1 MLQVNLDKA
10 IAELSKL
17 NAHKVLLQI
26 PEGLKTR
33 AEELASELE
42 NAGFSVITI
51 MDPCFG
57 ACDIKVSE
65 AKQLDCDTLL
75 HIGHNSFLAE
85 IDFPIVYAPL
95 EYKLNK
101 LDELIEKLANYLK
114 ASKIEEIGFV
124 TTVQYINYIKKIDL
138 MLKEKGIKI
147 KLKEGHRTVR
157 GQILGCN
164 YSSVPDTANIVY
176 FGDGLF
182 HPLGVHFATQKNVIM
197 CNPLTLEVKELREE
211 KEDFLRKRILLIEKA
226 KESDSFGIIVSS
238 KFGQSR
244 LDLAE
249 KIKKDLEEHGKKAR
263 IYTMEFISEDKLLGL
278 NVGAYI
284 STACPRLSID
294 DYKSYKKPII
304 NAFEVKYF
312 WEGYENYKLDEY
324 Y

>member
-10 IAELSKL
+10 IVHLKKRGAK
-17 NAHKVLLQI
+17 KILLQI

-42 NAGFSVITI
+42 ENDFEVITI

-65 AKQLDCDTLL
+65 AKQFNCDALL
-75 HIGHNSFLAE
+75 HVGHNAFLAE
-85 IDFPIVYAPL
+85 IDFPVVYAPL

-114 ASKIEEIGFV
+114 AVKIEEVGLV
-124 TTVQYINYIKKIDL
+124 TTVQFINYIEKIDS

-147 KLKEGHRTVR
+147 KLKEGKRTVR

-164 YSSVPDTANIVY
+164 YSSVPKTENIVY

-182 HPLGVHFATQKNVIM
+182 HPLGVHFATRKNVIM
-197 CNPLTLEVKELREE
+197 CNPLTMEIKELDKE

-226 KESDSFGIIVSS
+226 KESDSFGIIVSN
-238 KFGQSR
+238 KFGQQR

-249 KIKKDLEEHGKKAR
+249 KVKKDLESHGKKAR
-263 IYTMEFISEDKLLGL
+263 IFTMEYISEEKLLGL
-278 NVGAYI
+278 NVGAYV

-312 WEGYENYKLDEY
+312 WKGYDNYKLDEY